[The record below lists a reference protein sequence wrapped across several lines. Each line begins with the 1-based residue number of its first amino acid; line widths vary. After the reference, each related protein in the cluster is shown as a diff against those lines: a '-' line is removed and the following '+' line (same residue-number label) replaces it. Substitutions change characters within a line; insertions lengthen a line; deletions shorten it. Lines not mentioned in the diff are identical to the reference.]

1 MHKISSIYTMHKS
14 FNSYI
19 MHKRKESY
27 KMTDGAKKSRNEY
40 FKKWRKEHPDRVRE
54 IQNRYWTKKAE
65 AAKAETAKAETDSTK
80 ED

>member
-1 MHKISSIYTMHKS
+1 MHKISSIYTMHKRL
-14 FNSYI
+14 NTYT

-40 FKKWRKEHPDRVRE
+40 YKKWRKQNPDRVRE
-54 IQNRYWTKKAE
+54 IQNRYWEKLAARAE
-65 AAKAETAKAETDSTK
+65 AAKKETDGTK